1 MVTQNDFLSCIPCHQ
16 IYGNVEILIPPF
28 RIYLFPVEQLPES
41 IINHPKGVLVGSKLQ
56 PRAQSIR
63 HTLWVNE
70 NGGTYISGKLPQ
82 NTYFGNT

>member
-1 MVTQNDFLSCIPCHQ
+1 MVARHDFLSCIPCHQ

-41 IINHPKGVLVGSKLQ
+41 IIKHPIGVLVGSKLQ
-56 PRAQSIR
+56 PRPQSIR

-70 NGGTYISGKLPQ
+70 HGGTYISGKLPQ
-82 NTYFGNT
+82 KTYFGNT